1 MYTIIKIIFTAL
13 VIVIIS
19 EIAKR
24 STLIAGI
31 VASIPLTSLLAFM
44 WLYFDTHDPNSIR
57 DLSRNILLMIPPS
70 LTLIVYVVTINE
82 SIVQLFMAGI
92 LPGLVLAG
100 LFMLY
105 VGVWATKKRPM
116 GRL

>member
-44 WLYFDTHDPNSIR
+44 WLYFDTQDPNSIR
-57 DLSRNILLMIPPS
+57 YLSGNIL
-70 LTLIVYVVTINE
+70 
-82 SIVQLFMAGI
+82 
-92 LPGLVLAG
+92 
-100 LFMLY
+100 
-105 VGVWATKKRPM
+105 
-116 GRL
+116 

>member
-19 EIAKR
+19 EVAKR

-44 WLYFDTHDPNSIR
+44 WLYFDTHDPYSIR

-70 LTLIVYVVTINE
+70 LTFFIALYSLIGWDISFYSSISISILFTAFVYWIYF
-82 SIVQLFMAGI
+82 II
-92 LPGLVLAG
+92 LGS
-100 LFMLY
+100 F
-105 VGVWATKKRPM
+105 GVNLK
-116 GRL
+116 

>member
-44 WLYFDTHDPNSIR
+44 WLYFDTQDPNSIR

-70 LTLIVYVVTINE
+70 MTFCIVLYSLVGWNMSFYSSLSISILLTAFVYWLYFFILGFFGIN
-82 SIVQLFMAGI
+82 L
-92 LPGLVLAG
+92 
-100 LFMLY
+100 
-105 VGVWATKKRPM
+105 K
-116 GRL
+116 

>member
-44 WLYFDTHDPNSIR
+44 WLYFDTQDPNSIR

-70 LTLIVYVVTINE
+70 MTFFIVLYSLIGWNISFYSSLSISILLTAFVYW
-82 SIVQLFMAGI
+82 LYFFI
-92 LPGLVLAG
+92 LGNL
-100 LFMLY
+100 
-105 VGVWATKKRPM
+105 K
-116 GRL
+116 

>member
-44 WLYFDTHDPNSIR
+44 WLYFDTQDPNSIR

-70 LTLIVYVVTINE
+70 LTFFIALYSLIGWDISFYSSLLISILLTAFVYWIYFIILGFFAIN
-82 SIVQLFMAGI
+82 L
-92 LPGLVLAG
+92 
-100 LFMLY
+100 
-105 VGVWATKKRPM
+105 K
-116 GRL
+116 